1 MFDVLDVPDP
11 IIMNVLI
18 EQFNVETTLL
28 IERREEASRVM
39 NHVRPQGASST
50 YTLDGDQVLD
60 GRHYSNKSGRMG
72 IIRASVNDAIGYV
85 AITVYNILQNWL
97 GGGGKQ
103 DYFHGLPL
111 APLKE
116 PCPTICTSPP
126 TQA

>member
-39 NHVRPQGASST
+39 NHVHPQGASST

-97 GGGGKQ
+97 GGEGSKIIFM
-103 DYFHGLPL
+103 DCLLP
-111 APLKE
+111 P
-116 PCPTICTSPP
+116 
-126 TQA
+126 

>member
-85 AITVYNILQNWL
+85 AITVYNILQKL
-97 GGGGKQ
+97 VGGSKIIFM
-103 DYFHGLPL
+103 DCPLP
-111 APLKE
+111 P
-116 PCPTICTSPP
+116 
-126 TQA
+126 